1 MRENIA
7 RCVTDHIIA
16 EATEIIEINIV
27 FSVIP
32 HDEITKQ
39 EKKYFYAQEAF

>member
-7 RCVTDHIIA
+7 RCVTDIIA
-16 EATEIIEINIV
+16 EGTEIIEINIV

-32 HDEITKQ
+32 HD
-39 EKKYFYAQEAF
+39 